1 MGQTRRGLHPLCTAR
16 WYPNGGRGLLIY
28 HEHEHL
34 STRRAD
40 PLTTNEIWPAQRY
53 HPGPHTRP
61 SHPPT
66 LVTLATMRQL
76 QARICHYRRRG
87 HPPPINTVAVAL
99 RRRLGPPSRVIGVVP
114 SDGQRCSRGA
124 CGAGYSVFKGRWLA
138 NDCLLLIEIACDHH
152 WRATP
157 GGTVAVVPVR

>member
-1 MGQTRRGLHPLCTAR
+1 MNTYPPGGLTRSPPTR
-16 WYPNGGRGLLIY
+16 YGLLNATILAPT
-28 HEHEHL
+28 HAL
-34 STRRAD
+34 
-40 PLTTNEIWPAQRY
+40 
-53 HPGPHTRP
+53 
-61 SHPPT
+61 PT
-66 LVTLATMRQL
+66 LLRWSHWRRCANSKPESATI
-76 QARICHYRRRG
+76 AAADTH
-87 HPPPINTVAVAL
+87 PPINTVAVAL